1 MTRKTSVL
9 GALLL
14 SLAALPAAAQ
24 TSVPPGNDY
33 WRTPVNNQT
42 FFEFPAGDVE
52 SLCGLPPASGWSHR
66 TTLQGVPAAGSDW
79 DTIVARLDK
88 AVFNTSG
95 IATTRVTFKHL
106 AFKSSAIHSTPCG
119 RLNWTASLFGV
130 QPVTLMT
137 IRRTSARGGFFNARL
152 LVSVEMKATDAGSGA
167 YVGSLFYT
175 RELPDPGAGTPWSF
189 GTTGI
194 FRAGMTETDNC
205 IDVLRAK
212 LNTTDPAS
220 SHFYFI
226 SDLIAA
232 GKCKRQ
238 TAP

>member
-14 SLAALPAAAQ
+14 SLAALPAVAQ
-24 TSVPPGNDY
+24 PSIPPGNDY
-33 WRTPVNNQT
+33 WRTPANGKT

-52 SLCGLPPASGWSHR
+52 GLCGLPPVAGWAR
-66 TTLQGVPAAGSDW
+66 RATLQGVPATGSDW
-79 DTIVARLDK
+79 DTIVARIDK

-95 IATTRVTFKHL
+95 IATTRVQIKHL

-119 RLNWTASLFGV
+119 RLNWTAALFGV
-130 QPVTLMT
+130 QPVTQMT
-137 IRRTSARGGFFNARL
+137 IRRTTAQGGVFNARL

-189 GTTGI
+189 GPTGV
-194 FRAGMTETDNC
+194 FRAGMTETNNC
-205 IDVLRAK
+205 VDVLRAK
-212 LNTTDPAS
+212 LNMTDPAS
-220 SHFYFI
+220 SHWYFI

-232 GKCKRQ
+232 GKCTRQ
-238 TAP
+238 TGP